1 MAVHFRKSISIAP
14 GVRLNLNKKSTSV
27 SFGGK
32 GFRQTIST
40 TGRHRTT
47 VSLPGTGVYWTETTG
62 GSATD
67 KQSYKGTPRIPAPK
81 SKRVTLFLAIVGGM
95 FGAHRFYVGKSV
107 TGWLYLFTCG
117 GFFFGA
123 VADIFAI
130 CKNKFTDKYGRRVG
144 TADVCIL
151 A

>member
-40 TGRHRTT
+40 TGRHTTT
-47 VSLPGTGVYWTETTG
+47 VSIPGTGISWTETTG
-62 GSATD
+62 KKSSGSTLR
-67 KQSYKGTPRIPAPK
+67 SPAVK
-81 SKRVTLFLAIVGGM
+81 SKKITLFLAIVGGM
-95 FGAHRFYVGKSV
+95 LGMHRFYVGKTA
-107 TGWLYLFTCG
+107 TGWLYLFTFG

-123 VADIFAI
+123 LADIFAI
-130 CKNKFTDKYGRRVG
+130 SRNKFTDKYGRRIG
-144 TADVCIL
+144 TNDICII